1 MTETGLITMLDG
13 GRYFEG
19 PRWHDGRL
27 WFVDCM
33 ARTLLSAT
41 LADER
46 QEHATFDDTPCG
58 TGILPD
64 GRHRRAD
71 HEQEAAARL
80 RGWTAIDSMPIS
92 AAVAKGTIDDMII
105 DGQGRAWVGDLGFNM
120 PPPPDRG
127 AVGRIILVMPDG
139 SARVVAEGL
148 RFPNGI
154 AVSADHKRLVVAE
167 MDGGTLA
174 DYDIAAD
181 GALRLR
187 GRIGRMQAPDG
198 ICLDRDGAVWV
209 ASFTED
215 AFIRIGRDGE
225 ELQRIAVPGRRALAC
240 ALGGPDRKTLF
251 CLSAATSYEELR
263 QAQVVVADRCRRR
276 WRQRDRDFREG
287 CGLRLHPPSPRHD
300 GGAEQDHHDRR
311 ELDVDD
317 HGDALALGGLHDRHL
332 SGRDRI
338 AP

>member
-1 MTETGLITMLDG
+1 VTETGLTTLLDG

-46 QEHATFDDTPCG
+46 QEHASFDDTPCG

-64 GRHRRAD
+64 GRIVVLTMNKKQLFAFSNGRLEPYAD
-71 HEQEAAARL
+71 L
-80 RGWTAIDSMPIS
+80 S
-92 AAVAKGTIDDMII
+92 AVAKGTIDDMII

-127 AVGRIILVMPDG
+127 AVGRILLVMPDG
-139 SARVVAEGL
+139 SSRVVAEGL

-154 AVSADHKRLVVAE
+154 AVSADHSRLVVAE

-174 DYDIAAD
+174 DYDIETD

-187 GRIGRMQAPDG
+187 GRFGHMNAPDG
-198 ICLDRDGAVWV
+198 ICLDREGAVWV

-215 AFIRIGRDGE
+215 AFIRIGRNGE

-263 QAQVVVADRCRRR
+263 QRKSSSRIDVVTVETA
-276 WRQRDRDFREG
+276 G
-287 CGLRLHPPSPRHD
+287 
-300 GGAEQDHHDRR
+300 
-311 ELDVDD
+311 
-317 HGDALALGGLHDRHL
+317 
-332 SGRDRI
+332 SGF
-338 AP
+338 P

>member
-1 MTETGLITMLDG
+1 MSEAKLRIVLDD

-33 ARTLLSAT
+33 ERTLLSAT
-41 LADER
+41 LANER
-46 QEHATFDDTPCG
+46 KVHATFDDTPCG

-64 GRHRRAD
+64 GRIVVLTMNKKRLFALKNGRLEPYAD
-71 HEQEAAARL
+71 L
-80 RGWTAIDSMPIS
+80 S
-92 AAVAKGTIDDMII
+92 AVAKGAIEDMII
-105 DGQGRAWVGDLGFNM
+105 DWRGRAWVGDLGFHM

-127 AVGRIILVMPDG
+127 ADGRILLVMPDG

-148 RFPNGI
+148 RFHNGI

-167 MDGGTLA
+167 MDSGTLA
-174 DYDIAAD
+174 DYDIETN

-225 ELQRIAVPGRRALAC
+225 ELQ
-240 ALGGPDRKTLF
+240 
-251 CLSAATSYEELR
+251 
-263 QAQVVVADRCRRR
+263 
-276 WRQRDRDFREG
+276 
-287 CGLRLHPPSPRHD
+287 
-300 GGAEQDHHDRR
+300 
-311 ELDVDD
+311 
-317 HGDALALGGLHDRHL
+317 
-332 SGRDRI
+332 
-338 AP
+338 

>member
-1 MTETGLITMLDG
+1 MTLRCLLDG

-19 PRWHDGRL
+19 PRWHAGRL

-33 ARTLLSAT
+33 ERTLLSLT
-41 LADER
+41 PSGDHE
-46 QEHATFDDTPCG
+46 QHAKFDDDTPCG
-58 TGILPD
+58 LGLLPD
-64 GRHRRAD
+64 GTLIVLTMFRKRLLAHRDGALSLYAD
-71 HEQEAAARL
+71 LSGIA
-80 RGWTAIDSMPIS
+80 T
-92 AAVAKGTIDDMII
+92 GTIDDMIV
-105 DGQGRAWVGDLGFNM
+105 DGLGRAWVGDLGFNM

-127 AVGRIILVMPDG
+127 AVGRILLVMPDG
-139 SARVVAEGL
+139 NARVVAEGL

-174 DYDIAAD
+174 DYDIETD

-263 QAQVVVADRCRRR
+263 QGKSSSRIDVVVVDT
-276 WRQRDRDFREG
+276 EG
-287 CGLRLHPPSPRHD
+287 
-300 GGAEQDHHDRR
+300 
-311 ELDVDD
+311 
-317 HGDALALGGLHDRHL
+317 
-332 SGRDRI
+332 SGF
-338 AP
+338 P